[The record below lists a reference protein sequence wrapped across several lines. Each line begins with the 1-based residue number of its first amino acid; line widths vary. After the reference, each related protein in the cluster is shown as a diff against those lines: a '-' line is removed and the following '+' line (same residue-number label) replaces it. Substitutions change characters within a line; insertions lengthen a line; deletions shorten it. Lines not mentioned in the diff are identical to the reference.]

1 MHKKALR
8 EINSFSGRDRARV
21 LEAVKEMGSN
31 PFLGDV
37 KPLKPVRALFRRRV
51 GDYRIV
57 FTVNFEVGEVVILKV
72 GRRESVYEEI

>member
-1 MHKKALR
+1 VHKKALR